1 MRQVRHLQRQ
11 AAPATVAENGGQN
24 NLLGKFPGDPLLL
37 TPRLVDEEMH
47 IKVKDDQACHRCLN
61 KPCTYACPSQV
72 FEWEEDHVR
81 VKYPR
86 CMECGACRLF
96 CPEGNILMEY
106 PRGGYGL
113 NYRY

>member
-1 MRQVRHLQRQ
+1 MIKVRHQHHQVTPEVTRNEEKNHL
-11 AAPATVAENGGQN
+11 P
-24 NLLGKFPGDPLLL
+24 GKFPGDPLLL
-37 TPRLVDEEMH
+37 LKRRVDEETH
-47 IKVKDDQACHRCLN
+47 IQIKDDQACPRCLN

-81 VKYPR
+81 VNYPR